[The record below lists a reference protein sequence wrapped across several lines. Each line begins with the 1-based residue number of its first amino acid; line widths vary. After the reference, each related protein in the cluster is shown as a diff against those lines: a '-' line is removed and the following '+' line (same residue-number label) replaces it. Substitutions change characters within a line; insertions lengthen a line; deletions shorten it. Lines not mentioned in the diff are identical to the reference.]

1 MQGRNEENS
10 DLCRGRGCDASL
22 GGDVAAGR
30 GGDGDG
36 RGGQQRGDDGQ
47 RQESRPVVAV
57 DHGGGTAVIGSPVV
71 EARGPDVPPLPGT
84 PVVPLEAVV
93 VARHRVLVVWEGT
106 RGAELCRGRRRR
118 RGGRSRR
125 SRSRGGERGEG
136 KGQSGSE
143 RFCFCVGLQ
152 ITIIFVVD

>member
-1 MQGRNEENS
+1 M
-10 DLCRGRGCDASL
+10 
-22 GGDVAAGR
+22 
-30 GGDGDG
+30 
-36 RGGQQRGDDGQ
+36 
-47 RQESRPVVAV
+47 
-57 DHGGGTAVIGSPVV
+57 IGSPVV

-106 RGAELCRGRRRR
+106 RGADLCRGRRRR
-118 RGGRSRR
+118 RRG
-125 SRSRGGERGEG
+125 GGERGEG